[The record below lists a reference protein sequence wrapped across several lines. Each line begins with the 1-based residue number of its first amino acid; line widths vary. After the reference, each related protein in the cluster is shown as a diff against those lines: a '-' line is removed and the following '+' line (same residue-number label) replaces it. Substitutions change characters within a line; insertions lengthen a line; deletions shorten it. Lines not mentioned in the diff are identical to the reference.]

1 MAEKKYTPMMQHYL
15 KMKEENPDSILFY
28 RLGDFYEMFFEDA
41 KICSRELDLTLTGK
55 DAGAKERVPMCGV
68 PHHAVNA
75 YIQRLV
81 DNGHKVSIVEQLED
95 PSVAKGIVKRGVI
108 RIITPGTV
116 METQLDASNN
126 FIASIEVF
134 DFNYTLAFADL
145 TTGEFMVENI
155 TKDPTILENEL
166 SSYGVLEIVISSL
179 QVDETIQA
187 LCQKNHWMTSYF
199 DNDQLKN
206 SYEKLFTKIDDFK
219 QIKTSSLLLNYLEQT
234 QKREIDYIQPIKQ
247 ICNEQY
253 LMMDSYT
260 QNALELTKTTRTKEK
275 YGSLVW
281 LLDHTKSAMGSR
293 LLRQWVSKP
302 LTNRSQI
309 EKRLDLVELFTENFI
324 ERESIKEILK
334 EVYDLERLSA
344 RVAYGNVNARDL
356 IWIAKSLKVIPEL
369 KYQLKTLNH
378 PLARELE
385 NQLIDLSE
393 MSDFILNAFVQ
404 SPPMSIKEGGMFNLG
419 FNEELDVYLDA
430 RTNGKQWILDFE
442 AQEREKTGIKNLR
455 IGYNKV
461 FGYYI
466 EVTKSYLGLVKDEY
480 NYTRKQSLANAE
492 RFITPEL
499 KEMESKILNAED
511 KIIKIEY
518 ELFLQ
523 VRNRIKE
530 DVHLIQDNARVI
542 AKLDVYIALANLSS
556 QNRYVRPIF
565 NEQQIMEIKDGRHP
579 VIEEVMK
586 KEQYVENDVTMD
598 ENTSLLMITGP
609 NMGGKST
616 YMRQVALIVIM
627 AQIGCFVPASSAKLP
642 IFDRLFTRIG
652 ASDDL
657 ISGQSTFMVEMLEA
671 NRALRESTSHSLILF
686 DEIGRGTATFDGM
699 AIAQSMVEYIARKI
713 KCKTLFSTHYH
724 ELTFLDEVE
733 KGIKNVHAS
742 VTEKEHEIVF
752 MYKIK
757 DGRANKSYGINV
769 ARLAL
774 LPEEVLSRAEVI
786 LKTLEDN
793 NVESKLHEEAKNEVQ
808 NIKVVSDVERYLS
821 KMDPLNMSP
830 MEALS
835 ALMELKKLQGRD

>member
-1 MAEKKYTPMMQHYL
+1 MMQYL
-15 KMKEENPDSILFY
+15 EIKEQHPDTIVMF

-95 PSVAKGIVKRGVI
+95 PSVAKGIVKRGII

-455 IGYNKV
+455 VGYNKV

-830 MEALS
+830 IEALS